1 MGGKSSGRATPPP
14 AMPDTSAKD
23 AQLVKFMQQMLSSQA
38 ALASQTPAPPPIPDT
53 PKVERNPITDWAT
66 KNAELLAK
74 SRADYRVGQARR
86 KGRKETVLTSP
97 LLDGET
103 TDTTQSLLVGGTT

>member
-1 MGGKSSGRATPPP
+1 MGGKSSGRAAPPP

-38 ALASQTPAPPPIPDT
+38 LLASQTPAPPPIPDT
-53 PKVERNPITDWAT
+53 PPVERTPVIDWGT

-74 SRADYRVGQARR
+74 SRADYKVNQARR
-86 KGRKETVLTSP
+86 KGRKDTVLTSP
-97 LLDGET
+97 LLDSET
-103 TDTTQSLLVGGTT
+103 TDTTSSLLIGSS